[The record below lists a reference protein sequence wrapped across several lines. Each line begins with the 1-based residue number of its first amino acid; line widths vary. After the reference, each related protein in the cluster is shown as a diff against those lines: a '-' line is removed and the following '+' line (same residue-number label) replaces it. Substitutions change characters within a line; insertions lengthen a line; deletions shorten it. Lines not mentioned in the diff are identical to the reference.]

1 MYTKIS
7 LPENV
12 SRIINTLNNAGY
24 EAYAVGGCVRD
35 TLLGR
40 TPGDW
45 DITTSAKPQ
54 QVKSLFRRTI
64 DTGIQ
69 HGTVTV
75 MFGKEGYEVTTY
87 RIDGIYEDGRH
98 PKEVTFTNK
107 LVEDLKRRDFTIN
120 AMAYCDSAGIV
131 DEFDG
136 LRDLEKGIIRAVGNA
151 KERFTEDAL
160 RILRAL
166 RFAAQLNYEIESDT
180 IDAIKELKDNLKMI
194 SAERIRVEITKL
206 LMSDHPEKLKDVY
219 EYGVSCVVLPQFDA
233 YSERER
239 EAVITSLALSAKS
252 YSKESDNGLN
262 SEKSEEYLRFAILL
276 KAAGANAS
284 RKILRDLKFDNETIR
299 CVTMLVENA
308 DRCVELTPSEV
319 RRSIV
324 RVGCDLISILI
335 RLWRVALRED
345 DIKELKYEVD
355 GRDNT
360 IGIINEKYID
370 RYEEQYK
377 QILSR
382 GDCIALKDLAV
393 CGRDLIDEIGM
404 KPGRELGDV
413 LNLLFEKVLDD
424 PEINKKEVLMDIAGS
439 YIMKQSL

>member
-1 MYTKIS
+1 MKIS

-12 SRIINTLNNAGY
+12 SKIIKTLNNAGY

-40 TPGDW
+40 IPGDW
-45 DITTSAKPQ
+45 DITTSAKPE
-54 QVKSLFRRTI
+54 QVKSLFRRTV

-87 RIDGIYEDGRH
+87 RIDGVYEDGRH

-120 AMAYCDSAGIV
+120 AMAYCEARGIV

-136 LRDLEKGIIRAVGNA
+136 LKDLEKGIIRAVGNA

-166 RFAAQLNYEIESDT
+166 RFAAQLNYEIEPDT
-180 IDAIKELKDNLKMI
+180 IEAIKALKDNLKLI

-206 LMSDHPEKLKDVY
+206 LMSDHPEKLKDLY
-219 EYGVSCVVLPQFDA
+219 KYGVSSVVLPQFDD
-233 YSERER
+233 YSKEEREFII
-239 EAVITSLALSAKS
+239 ASLALSAKS
-252 YSKESDNGLN
+252 YREEPLIEESAD
-262 SEKSEEYLRFAILL
+262 KSEVYLRFAILL
-276 KAAGANAS
+276 RAAGSEKS
-284 RKILRDLKFDNETIR
+284 RGILRDLKFDNETVR
-299 CVTMLVENA
+299 CVTTLVKNA
-308 DRCVELTPSEV
+308 DTYVELNPAAV

-324 RVGCDLISILI
+324 SVGCDLIPTLI
-335 RLWRVALRED
+335 RLWR
-345 DIKELKYEVD
+345 IKD
-355 GRDNT
+355 NNTGGRID
-360 IGIINEKYID
+360 KKHID
-370 RYEEQYK
+370 RYEELYK

-382 GDCIALKDLAV
+382 GDCISMKDLAV
-393 CGRDLIDEIGM
+393 SGRDLIDELNM
-404 KPGRELGDV
+404 KPGKELGDV
-413 LNLLFEKVLDD
+413 LNELFEKVLDN
-424 PEINKKEVLMDIAGS
+424 PEINKKDMLIDMAKSNI
-439 YIMKQSL
+439 KK